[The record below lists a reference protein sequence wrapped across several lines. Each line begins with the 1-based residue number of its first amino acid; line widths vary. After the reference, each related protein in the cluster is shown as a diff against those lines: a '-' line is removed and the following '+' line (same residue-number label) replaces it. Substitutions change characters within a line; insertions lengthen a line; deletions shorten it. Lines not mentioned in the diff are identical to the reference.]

1 MHVVQHVSK
10 SLDLHWLTLGVAI
23 MECHMIEIW
32 KLLQPLPVQGILD
45 GKTMGRWLYAVSIA
59 V

>member
-10 SLDLHWLTLGVAI
+10 SLCLHWLTLGVAI
-23 MECHMIEIW
+23 MECYVIEIW
-32 KLLQPLPVQGILD
+32 KLLQLLPVWGILD
-45 GKTMGRWLYAVSIA
+45 GKTVGRWLYAVSIA